1 MKFEDLVL
9 GSDYKNIYF
18 LINKDY
24 IQENIYKHG
33 QILFNFNKEQKDEF
47 YNLY

>member
-9 GSDYKNIYF
+9 GSDFKNIYF

-24 IQENIYKHG
+24 KIH
-33 QILFNFNKEQKDEF
+33 LFA
-47 YNLY
+47 LY